1 MSGAP
6 SRLTVAP
13 AVPGDLAAIMGIY
26 NWAVNQT
33 FATLDAEPLDSEE
46 AKDWWDSH
54 GSKSLLLVA
63 EGEEGVIGWG
73 RLLPW
78 IRRGMSS
85 TVEDLVYVDPLLQG
99 QGVGK
104 ALLTQL
110 IEEAT
115 GLGYR
120 LMVAQ
125 VAADNRG
132 GKALH
137 EALGFSEVGVLHEA
151 AHKFNVWID
160 ITLMERPLGKRQ
172 GRRDQGSARATER
185 AGPQARKRVAEKL
198 TPRSASLADEPE
210 GSAGRRLRRS

>member
-1 MSGAP
+1 MSGAT
-6 SRLTVAP
+6 SKLTVRP
-13 AVPGDLAAIMGIY
+13 AVPGALPAVMGIY
-26 NWAVNQT
+26 NGAVNQT

-73 RLLPW
+73 RLLP
-78 IRRGMSS
+78 RDPRGMSS
-85 TVEDLVYVDPLLQG
+85 TVEDLVSVDPLLQG

-110 IEEAT
+110 IDEAT

-120 LMVAQ
+120 LMGAQ

-132 GKALH
+132 RQELH
-137 EALGFSEVGVLHEA
+137 E
-151 AHKFNVWID
+151 
-160 ITLMERPLGKRQ
+160 PL
-172 GRRDQGSARATER
+172 A
-185 AGPQARKRVAEKL
+185 
-198 TPRSASLADEPE
+198 
-210 GSAGRRLRRS
+210 

>member
-1 MSGAP
+1 
-6 SRLTVAP
+6 
-13 AVPGDLAAIMGIY
+13 
-26 NWAVNQT
+26 
-33 FATLDAEPLDSEE
+33 
-46 AKDWWDSH
+46 
-54 GSKSLLLVA
+54 
-63 EGEEGVIGWG
+63 VIGWG

-104 ALLTQL
+104 ALLGRL

-160 ITLMERPLGKRQ
+160 ITLMERPLGK
-172 GRRDQGSARATER
+172 
-185 AGPQARKRVAEKL
+185 P
-198 TPRSASLADEPE
+198 
-210 GSAGRRLRRS
+210 

>member
-1 MSGAP
+1 MPSMSEAT
-6 SRLTVAP
+6 SKLTVRP
-13 AVPGDLAAIMGIY
+13 AVAGDLAAIMGIY

-33 FATLDAEPLDSEE
+33 FATLDAEPLDREE
-46 AKDWWDSH
+46 AEEWWHAH
-54 GSKSLLLVA
+54 GSKSLLVVA

-78 IRRGMSS
+78 LRRGLGS

-99 QGVGK
+99 KGVGK
-104 ALLTQL
+104 ALLARL

-132 GKALH
+132 GRALH
-137 EALGFSEVGVLHEA
+137 EAMGFTEVGVLHQA

-160 ITLMERPLGKRQ
+160 VTLMERPL
-172 GRRDQGSARATER
+172 A
-185 AGPQARKRVAEKL
+185 
-198 TPRSASLADEPE
+198 
-210 GSAGRRLRRS
+210 

>member
-1 MSGAP
+1 MSGAT
-6 SRLTVAP
+6 SKLTVRP
-13 AVPGDLAAIMGIY
+13 AVPEDLAAIMGIY

-46 AKDWWDSH
+46 AAHWWDTH

-63 EGEEGVIGWG
+63 EAEEGVIGWG

-85 TVEDLVYVDPLLQG
+85 TVEDLVYVDPLLHG
-99 QGVGK
+99 KGVGK
-104 ALLTQL
+104 ALLSKL

-115 GLGYR
+115 NLDYR

-160 ITLMERPLGKRQ
+160 ITLMERPL
-172 GRRDQGSARATER
+172 
-185 AGPQARKRVAEKL
+185 RK
-198 TPRSASLADEPE
+198 
-210 GSAGRRLRRS
+210 

>member
-1 MSGAP
+1 MRKANSLFGMSGAT
-6 SRLTVAP
+6 SKLTVRP

-46 AKDWWDSH
+46 AREWWDAH

-85 TVEDLVYVDPLLQG
+85 TVEDLVYVDPLLHG
-99 QGVGK
+99 Q
-104 ALLTQL
+104 
-110 IEEAT
+110 AT

-137 EALGFSEVGVLHEA
+137 ESLGFTEVGVLHEA

-160 ITLMERPLGKRQ
+160 ITLMERPLGNR
-172 GRRDQGSARATER
+172 
-185 AGPQARKRVAEKL
+185 
-198 TPRSASLADEPE
+198 
-210 GSAGRRLRRS
+210 

>member
-1 MSGAP
+1 MTRATSK
-6 SRLTVAP
+6 LTVRP
-13 AVPGDLAAIMGIY
+13 AVAGDLAAIMGIY

-33 FATLDAEPLDSEE
+33 FATLDAEPLDHEE
-46 AKDWWDSH
+46 AEEWWHSH
-54 GSKSLLLVA
+54 GSKSLLVVA

-99 QGVGK
+99 HGVGK
-104 ALLTQL
+104 AILTRL

-115 GLGYR
+115 NLGYR

-125 VAADNRG
+125 VAADNQG

-137 EALGFSEVGVLHEA
+137 EGLGFTEVGVLHEA

-160 ITLMERPLGKRQ
+160 ITLMERPLKK
-172 GRRDQGSARATER
+172 A
-185 AGPQARKRVAEKL
+185 
-198 TPRSASLADEPE
+198 
-210 GSAGRRLRRS
+210 

>member
-1 MSGAP
+1 MSGAT
-6 SRLTVAP
+6 SKLTVRP

-46 AKDWWDSH
+46 AKEWWDSH

-104 ALLTQL
+104 VLLTRL

-115 GLGYR
+115 ALGYR

-132 GKALH
+132 GRALH
-137 EALGFSEVGVLHEA
+137 ERLGFREVGVLHEA

-160 ITLMERPLGKRQ
+160 ITLMERPLGK
-172 GRRDQGSARATER
+172 GKA
-185 AGPQARKRVAEKL
+185 
-198 TPRSASLADEPE
+198 
-210 GSAGRRLRRS
+210 